1 MRDSQQEQQAQL
13 QWKEQAIRQAMQ
25 QHVQRAASM
34 ERQMEQVGR
43 TLAEAF
49 EISARTMGEITRLR
63 REGNDSDATRLQA
76 ALDSLRS
83 ELASQPEDY
92 IQFVTRYAEMQKH
105 VSLWELHLR
114 ESGQAVL
121 TADQQRQAFAFADAE
136 EFVARAFQASKSLA
150 EPRTLVIILLTY
162 GDTQAVFRQQAI
174 DAMPELTARL
184 RQDSENTRWY
194 DFSLLGYRPGG
205 PLLYP

>member
-1 MRDSQQEQQAQL
+1 
-13 QWKEQAIRQAMQ
+13 
-25 QHVQRAASM
+25 
-34 ERQMEQVGR
+34 
-43 TLAEAF
+43 
-49 EISARTMGEITRLR
+49 
-63 REGNDSDATRLQA
+63 
-76 ALDSLRS
+76 
-83 ELASQPEDY
+83 
-92 IQFVTRYAEMQKH
+92 